1 MRGRINVNTAPRQV
15 LAAAFEG
22 LTLSSDQGIGAPVV
36 DALKMADAVITN
48 RPYSR
53 LSDLHKASGAFANGT
68 NYNPVVLNVSVTI
81 SNALTGTTNNYLAMQ
96 AMDRAREELFART
109 VNLFGTQSRAFR
121 IYVVGEALDRATN
134 PVSRVALEAAV
145 QLEAQS
151 GQTGLMKVIKWKKS
165 L

>member
-1 MRGRINVNTAPRQV
+1 
-15 LAAAFEG
+15 
-22 LTLSSDQGIGAPVV
+22 
-36 DALKMADAVITN
+36 MADAVISN

-53 LSDLHKASGAFANGT
+53 ISDLYKAANAFVDGT
-68 NYNPVVLNVSVTI
+68 NYNPPITNVTVTV
-81 SNALTGTTNNYLAMQ
+81 SNAPAGTSTNYVAMA

-121 IYVVGEALDRATN
+121 IYVIGEALDRATN

-145 QLEAQS
+145 QLEAQP
-151 GQTGLMKVIKWKKS
+151 GQAGLKQVIKWKKS